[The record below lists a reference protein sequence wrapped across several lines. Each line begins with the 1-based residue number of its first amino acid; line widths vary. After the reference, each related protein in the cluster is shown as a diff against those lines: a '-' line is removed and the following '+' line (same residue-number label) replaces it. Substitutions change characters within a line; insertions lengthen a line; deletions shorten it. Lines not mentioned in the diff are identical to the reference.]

1 MIRRRVWPAVDACS
15 DAVRGGGGGGGAAA
29 RADATG
35 TTRLVFHLSA
45 KGEVVDA
52 EILKSS
58 GEE

>member
-1 MIRRRVWPAVDACS
+1 V
-15 DAVRGGGGGGGAAA
+15 AAA